1 MTDTNADLAA
11 LDAAHNLHPW
21 NQMQGA
27 PERRVIVK
35 GDGLLLWDDQ
45 GNRYLDAVGGLWCTQ
60 IGLGRSEMAQTIAD
74 QAQRL
79 AFSST
84 FVDMS
89 NGPAARLVAKLA
101 ELAPGDLNRVH
112 LTTGGSTA
120 LDSAFRMVV
129 YAQTAM
135 GRPDKTHVI
144 ARQHSYHGST
154 FAAMSLGMR
163 DGDRAP
169 EFRYLSD
176 GISHV
181 HAPHQYRPPEGC
193 EGDLTDWLVAEF
205 EAEID
210 RIGPDRVGAFF
221 AEPIQASGGV
231 LVPPDDY
238 LARMKQV
245 CDRHDILLVADEVVT
260 AFGRLGHWF
269 ASEDVYGV
277 IPDIICCAKGL
288 SSGYQPIGALIFSDQ
303 IWDAMASE
311 DRWYT
316 SGFTYSGHP
325 VACAA
330 ALKNIEIIEREG
342 LLENAL
348 KMGALFQD
356 ALAPLADLP
365 LVGDVRGKALIGC
378 VEFVANKATKALLPD
393 AVDIG
398 HLIADAAEARG
409 LMVRPIGHL
418 NVMSPALTIDELQI
432 SFIAETLENVIK
444 TVADDL
450 TRQNITLD

>member
-11 LDAAHNLHPW
+11 LDHAHNLHPW
-21 NQMQGA
+21 NQMQGSTD
-27 PERRVIVK
+27 RRVIVK

-60 IGLGRSEMAQTIAD
+60 IGLGRTEMAQAIGD

-89 NGPAARLVAKLA
+89 NGPAALLVAKLA

-120 LDSAFRMVV
+120 LDSAFRMVAF
-129 YAQTAM
+129 AQASM
-135 GRPDKTHVI
+135 GRPGKTHVI

-154 FAAMSLGMR
+154 FAAMSMGMR

-181 HAPHQYRPPEGC
+181 NAPHQYRPPDGA

-210 RIGPDRVGAFF
+210 RIGADRVGAFF

-238 LARMKQV
+238 LRRMKEV

-269 ASEDVYGV
+269 ASESVYDV
-277 IPDIICCAKGL
+277 IPDMICCAKGL
-288 SSGYQPIGALIFSDQ
+288 SSGYQPIGALIFSDR
-303 IWDAMASE
+303 IWEAMASE

-330 ALKNIEIIEREG
+330 ALKNIEIIEREE
-342 LLENAL
+342 LLANAL
-348 KMGALFQD
+348 TMGDVFQS

-365 LVGDVRGKALIGC
+365 LVGDVRGKVLLGC
-378 VEFVANKATKALLPD
+378 VEFVANKVTKALLPD
-393 AVDIG
+393 EIDIG
-398 HLIADAAEARG
+398 HRIADAAEGQG

-432 SFIAETLENVIK
+432 SFIAETLETVIK

-450 TRQNITLD
+450 TRLRFKLD